1 MAVTQRT
8 VDALVA
14 FAKNSKLLS
23 LVDRPDLFHLAEHA
37 VVQEVAAGQV
47 IVKQGDPGETFY
59 LLVTGEVSIYVKE
72 VGKEVARL
80 GAGSF
85 FGEVAVVTRQ
95 PRSAT
100 VTATLP
106 TRLLGF
112 PRAPLVALVLK
123 YPQLREVL
131 GSVGLA
137 RIEENLRNALNE
149 NPSGLAGSLE
159 GDEPTGLA
167 ELLEADEP
175 PVTPESNGTEPDPAD
190 WDPTSQFDEEKI

>member
-37 VVQEVAAGQV
+37 VVQEVPAGEV
-47 IVKQGDPGETFY
+47 IVKQGDPGDSFY
-59 LLVTGEVSIYVKE
+59 LLVTGEVSIFVKE

-80 GAGSF
+80 GAGTF
-85 FGEVAVVTRQ
+85 FGEVAVVTCQ

-100 VTATLP
+100 VTATQP

-112 PRAPLVALVLK
+112 PRAPLVALVFR

-137 RIEENLRNALNE
+137 RIEENLHRALDE

-159 GDEPTGLA
+159 GDEPSGLA
-167 ELLEADEP
+167 EMLEGDEPAPAADASEAD
-175 PVTPESNGTEPDPAD
+175 DPLT
-190 WDPTSQFDEEKI
+190 DPTAQFDDENI